1 MKDMITAPTTKIKS
15 PVNIM
20 KRKKLVEK
28 PAVSLLSTIN
38 EIPNPIF
45 SLKRSRKSV
54 EATHDV
60 RLITIRLV

>member
-20 KRKKLVEK
+20 KWEKIVEK

-38 EIPNPIF
+38 EIPKPIF

-54 EATHDV
+54 AATHDV
-60 RLITIRLV
+60 RLIMIRLV